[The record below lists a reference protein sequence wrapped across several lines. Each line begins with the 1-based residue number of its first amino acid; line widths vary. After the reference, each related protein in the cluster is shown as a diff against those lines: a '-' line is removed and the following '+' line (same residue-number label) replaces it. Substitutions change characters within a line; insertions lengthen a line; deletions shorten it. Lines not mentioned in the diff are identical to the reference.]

1 MMTDEQKSKV
11 AALKSAIAASAPA
24 SGGAPHEVRAAALV
38 LKEELRQMG
47 TTARELAKGLGIHET
62 TLCRWQ
68 QEGDTGR
75 GPAVSVKAAKRGRGG
90 GSAGFRVVHV
100 RASDTRVRA
109 VASVAVTAPPPW
121 SLRVAHAPSGL
132 VIDGLDVEGLAAL
145 LRRMS

>member
-1 MMTDEQKSKV
+1 MMTDEQKSRV

-24 SGGAPHEVRAAALV
+24 SGGAPQEVRAAALV

-68 QEGDTGR
+68 QEGDAR
-75 GPAVSVKAAKRGRGG
+75 REPVLAARRGRGE
-90 GSAGFRVVHV
+90 GSAGFRVVRV
-100 RASDTRVRA
+100 TASDARA
-109 VASVAVTAPPPW
+109 ARVASVAVTAPPPR